1 VRYLFYDKNYIYLS
15 LRFLDEFV
23 KKFLVLNLQGKN
35 YYTSPRRGKITK
47 TKKKSSS
54 STEKPPWHFDRT
66 EPEDEAVHFNR
77 ADNIRY
83 ATTCTLARKP
93 NFRPLNSLLWYW

>member
-23 KKFLVLNLQGKN
+23 KKFLFLNLQGKN

-66 EPEDEAVHFNR
+66 DPEDEAVHFNR

-83 ATTCTLARKP
+83 ATYMHCCQEDE
-93 NFRPLNSLLWYW
+93 F